1 MLAGRRAAKRDGQM
15 AASSEHEFE
24 GRVSGELSYIR
35 RAIRVTSRAYPGKS
49 E

>member
-1 MLAGRRAAKRDGQM
+1 M

-24 GRVSGELSYIR
+24 DRLSEELSGD
-35 RAIRVTSRAYPGKS
+35 IRVTSRSYPGKS